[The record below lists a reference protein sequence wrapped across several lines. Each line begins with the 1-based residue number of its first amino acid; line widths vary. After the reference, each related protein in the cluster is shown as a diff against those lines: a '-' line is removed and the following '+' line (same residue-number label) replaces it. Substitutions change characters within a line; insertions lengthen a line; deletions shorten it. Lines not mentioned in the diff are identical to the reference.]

1 MSKLRILMPPHRRLR
16 GEALPEFLG
25 KALARADTMDF
36 SPLPRA
42 GEGLGRGALS
52 LGDDAPPI
60 LSPDP
65 STFSGRGAQ
74 SGQASVQGSGNRIDE
89 PRSWRKP
96 LLRAF
101 DILPRGLPV
110 AALTRGLD
118 VPADA
123 DGSWLRA
130 DPAHVR
136 ADMAT
141 GRLLACGDLGLTPAD
156 AQALLAPLRPLFGD
170 EGFPIDAPNPAR
182 WYLRLPE
189 RVELPAFSDP
199 PDALGDDLR
208 PHLPDGPLGKRWLR
222 LMSETQVVLHNHP
235 LNLERQRH
243 GLPAVNSLWFW
254 GAGERPHNVSS
265 SFAKVLSADPLVR
278 ALCSRAGVPC
288 EARGARLE
296 MDAIAADTLLD
307 LSDLRDTQAL
317 HSEWLLPALDS
328 LKRGRIT
335 QIELDFAD
343 ASGVLV
349 TPSHRWRFWRRAW
362 TTWA

>member
-1 MSKLRILMPPHRRLR
+1 MSTLRILMPPYRRLR
-16 GEALPEFLG
+16 GAALPELLG
-25 KALARADTMDF
+25 KALARADTTEF
-36 SPLPRA
+36 SPLPARGRGTQRGEQLGERA
-42 GEGLGRGALS
+42 GGENAER
-52 LGDDAPPI
+52 
-60 LSPDP
+60 
-65 STFSGRGAQ
+65 
-74 SGQASVQGSGNRIDE
+74 
-89 PRSWRKP
+89 RSWRTP

-118 VPADA
+118 APGDA

-141 GRLLACGDLGLTPAD
+141 GRLLACGDLGLATAD

-170 EGFPIDAPNPAR
+170 EGFPIDAPHPAR

-208 PHLPDGPLGKRWLR
+208 SHLPEGPAGKRWLR
-222 LMSETQVVLHNHP
+222 LMSEAQVLLHNHP
-235 LNLERQRH
+235 LNLERQRQ

-254 GAGERPHNVSS
+254 GAGDRPHSVSS
-265 SFAKVLSADPLVR
+265 HFAQVHGVDPLLR
-278 ALCSRAGVPC
+278 ALCSRADVPC
-288 EARGARLE
+288 AARGARLE
-296 MDAIAADTLLD
+296 ADTIVSDTLLD
-307 LSDLRDTQAL
+307 LSDLRDIHTL
-317 HSEWLLPALDS
+317 HSDWLIPTLDS

-335 QIELDFAD
+335 QLELDFED
-343 ASGVLV
+343 APSVLV
-349 TPSHRWRFWRRAW
+349 TPSQRWRFWRRGW